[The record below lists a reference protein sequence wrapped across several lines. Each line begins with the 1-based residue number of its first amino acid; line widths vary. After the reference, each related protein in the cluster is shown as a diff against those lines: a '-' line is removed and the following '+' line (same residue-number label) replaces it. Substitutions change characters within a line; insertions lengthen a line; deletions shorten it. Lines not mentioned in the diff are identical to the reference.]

1 MIKRGIM
8 AMLLA
13 AVVLF
18 TASCGN
24 DYAISVGDNYYELKE
39 TYADNAVGVGSVFYC
54 IYTIEDL
61 TYFCVIADDNE
72 TISGVA
78 VFNQNRECIYS
89 RGLKVMNGEKTD
101 FFKEGAK
108 YRQMVL
114 RYGEPLE
121 LASGIDA
128 WGYLTSD
135 GYVIYAAFYGEGGY
149 YSNEFQAEYVRFI
162 DIYTGEYIEQ

>member
-1 MIKRGIM
+1 MIKRGII
-8 AMLLA
+8 AVLLA
-13 AVVLF
+13 ALVLF

-24 DYAISVGDNYYELKE
+24 DYAISVGDDFYDVKE
-39 TYADNAVGVGSVFYC
+39 TYADNAVAEGSFFYC

-61 TYFCVIADDNE
+61 TYFCVIGDEE
-72 TISGVA
+72 TIDAVA
-78 VFNQNRECIYS
+78 VFNQDRECIYS
-89 RGLKVMNGEKTD
+89 QGLKVINSEKTD

-108 YRQMVL
+108 YWQMVL
-114 RYGEPLE
+114 RYGKPLE

-135 GYVIYAAFYGEGGY
+135 GYIIYAAFYGDGGY

-162 DIYTGEYIEQ
+162 DIYTGEYVQ